1 MKHNDYGVTAW
12 QIHEMVMNDCVA
24 CYQDT
29 DLPTNSHDIRYNVFD
44 VYGKKGIRKV
54 TGEILVPALFDDI
67 PEDYNCVSQIDAT
80 IHTIPVVKDKK
91 FALYLTDGNGSL
103 VTEFIYDNMYFFFY
117 TSGIYY
123 VVEREG
129 KKGLI
134 RHNGEEIVSCEVDE
148 FYEQIDIDGIIP
160 FRKGQKWGLLHF
172 GVVTDIIF
180 DDVEIESECYAKGKI
195 GDDWFFINGD
205 GKPVKNY
212 DEAWFGSLYDSDK

>member
-1 MKHNDYGVTAW
+1 M
-12 QIHEMVMNDCVA
+12 
-24 CYQDT
+24 
-29 DLPTNSHDIRYNVFD
+29 
-44 VYGKKGIRKV
+44 

-134 RHNGEEIVSCEVDE
+134 RPNGEEIVSCEVDE

-180 DDVEIESECYAKGKI
+180 DDLEIESECYAKGKI

-212 DEAWFGSLYDSDK
+212 DEAWLGSWYDSDK